1 MSVAAEKMGA
11 AMIESFTDVSA
22 ATGVALYVWHVG
34 PRSQGKCVLHGTRN
48 FVKRTGLKWQIMWN
62 TVLCL

>member
-22 ATGVALYVWHVG
+22 ATGVALYV
-34 PRSQGKCVLHGTRN
+34 
-48 FVKRTGLKWQIMWN
+48 
-62 TVLCL
+62 